1 MEALPMASIERTA
14 YPRFTRTPTSR
25 ERHEGYTPTAP
36 ERACGTRAARTD
48 RHLLGLL
55 VLLKAFQRLGYFPRL
70 EAVPAAVIAHLRSC
84 LRLDAG
90 IQPGYETPRTLY
102 RHHQAIRDYL
112 AVQPYG
118 PHPRHLAVGAVYAA
132 AQVRDHPPDLINVA
146 IEELVRQRCELPAFS
161 TLDRLVGRVRA
172 LVNGRLF
179 ATVVARLT
187 AEVQAQLAALFVAP
201 LPHHPTAF
209 SQLTAVPKSSTLA
222 HMQEWQAHHAWL
234 LTLGDVDGP
243 LASVPVAKIGHFAA
257 QARALDADGMR
268 DVGLAKRTTLLL
280 CLIQRARVQ
289 ARDSLATMFV
299 KRLARI
305 HVQAKEALL
314 AVRERQ
320 RATTE
325 QIIGILTVVAQ
336 TTATVADDAALGRQV
351 RDLLGGEGGAAAL
364 LDQCEALAAYNGNN
378 HLPLVWRCYR
388 SHRSVLFKL
397 VRALALRP
405 TTRDRALTTALEV
418 LLAQEQRRGEW
429 LPTPPALAF
438 ASEAWRRTIT
448 VRQPHGVRYSRRHF
462 EAWVFSYLAAE
473 LRSGD
478 LAVPGSEQYAD
489 YREQLLP
496 WHDCA
501 PQVDAYCRDVGL
513 ATTAGA
519 FVVELQAWLTAA
531 AEAADRTYPTN
542 GQVVISNAG
551 EPVLKRVPRQ
561 ESPKELARLEAA
573 LAAQMPERPLLDV
586 LGHVAHWTD
595 WTRHF
600 GPPSGADPKLERARE
615 RYIITTFGYGCNLG
629 PAQTARHTRGVV
641 TPHMVSFVNQQHI
654 TAAKLDAATRDLIN
668 AYHRFDLPKLW
679 GTGKTAAADGTKIDL
694 YEQNLLSEYHI
705 RYGGYGGIAYHHVSD
720 TYIALVSHFIACG
733 TFEALYI
740 VDVLFTNTSDIQP
753 ETLHADTQGQTTPV
767 FALTHLLGITLLP
780 RIRNWSD
787 LVFYRPST
795 DAHYQHIDTLFRAV
809 VDWTLIETHWQD
821 LLQVVRSIKAGKL
834 LPSTLLRKLTNYS
847 HKNRLYQAFRELGR
861 VVRTV
866 FLLDYIANADL
877 RQQITAATN
886 KAEAYNG
893 LTKWLF
899 FGGEGVIAEND
910 PEEQEKRIK
919 YTDLIANAL
928 ILQNVDDMTRG
939 LRVLAQDG
947 FAVDKESVMAL
958 SPYLRR
964 HIKRFGDY
972 VLDLS
977 TVPEPLQAALP
988 VLTET
993 EPQAASARP

>member
-1 MEALPMASIERTA
+1 MTSIERTA
-14 YPRFTRTPTSR
+14 YPRFTRLPTSR
-25 ERHEGYTPTAP
+25 ELHEGYTPTAP
-36 ERACGTRAARTD
+36 ERAFGARAARTE
-48 RHLLGLL
+48 RHLLGVL

-70 EAVPAAVIAHLRSC
+70 ETVPAAVIAHLRSC
-84 LRLDAG
+84 LQLEPG
-90 IQPGYETPRTLY
+90 VQPGYETPRTLY

-118 PHPRHLAVGAVYAA
+118 PHPRHLAVAAVYAA
-132 AQVRDHPPDLINVA
+132 AQVMDHPPDLINVA
-146 IEELVRQRCELPAFS
+146 VEELVRQRCELPAFS

-172 LVNGRLF
+172 LVNDRLF
-179 ATVVARLT
+179 ATVA
-187 AEVQAQLAALFVAP
+187 AQLSAEAQAPLEALFVAA

-209 SQLTAVPKSSTLA
+209 SRLTASPKSSTLA
-222 HMQEWQAHHAWL
+222 HMQDWQAHHTWL
-234 LTLGDVDGP
+234 LTLGDIAGP
-243 LASVPVAKIGHFAA
+243 LAKVPAAKIAHFAA

-268 DVGLAKRTTLLL
+268 DLRLAKRITLLL
-280 CLIQRARVQ
+280 CLIHHARVQ

-314 AVRERQ
+314 AVREQQ

-325 QIIGILTVVAQ
+325 QIIGVFTAVVQ
-336 TTATVADDAALGRQV
+336 TTATVADDATLGRQV
-351 RDLLGGEGGAAAL
+351 RDRLAAEGGTAAL

-378 HLPLVWRCYR
+378 HLPLMWRCYR
-388 SHRSVLFKL
+388 SHRSALFKL

-405 TTRDRALTTALEV
+405 TTQDRTLTTALA
-418 LLAQEQRRGEW
+418 LLLDQEQRRGEW
-429 LPTPPALAF
+429 LPTPPDLAF

-448 VRQPHGVRYSRRHF
+448 IRQPHSVRYSRRHF
-462 EAWVFSYLAAE
+462 EVCVFASLAAE

-478 LAVPGSEQYAD
+478 LAVPGAEQYAD
-489 YREQLLP
+489 YRDQLLP

-513 ATTAGA
+513 ATTAGE
-519 FVVELQAWLTAA
+519 FVIELKAWLTAA

-542 GQVVISNAG
+542 GQVVISDTG

-561 ESPKELARLEAA
+561 AQPQGLAQLEAA
-573 LAAQMPERPLLDV
+573 LAAQMPERHLLDV

-600 GPPSGADPKLERARE
+600 GPPSGADPKLAQARE

-654 TAAKLDAATRDLIN
+654 TAAKLDAATRDIIN

-679 GTGKTAAADGTKIDL
+679 GTGKTAAADGTKFDL

-720 TYIALVSHFIACG
+720 TYVALVSRFIACG

-740 VDVLFTNTSDIQP
+740 IDILFTNTSAIQP
-753 ETLHADTQGQTTPV
+753 DTLHADTQGQTTPV

-780 RIRNWSD
+780 RIRNWAD

-795 DAHYQHIDTLFRAV
+795 EARYQHIDALFRGV
-809 VDWTLIETHWQD
+809 VDWAVIETHWQD
-821 LLQVVRSIKAGKL
+821 LLQVVLSIKAGKL

-847 HKNRLYQAFRELGR
+847 RKNRLYQAFRELGR

-893 LTKWLF
+893 FTKWLF

-928 ILQNVDDMTRG
+928 ILQNVEDLTRG
-939 LRVLAQDG
+939 LQVLAQAG
-947 FAVDKESVMAL
+947 FVVNRESVAAL

-977 TVPEPLQAALP
+977 TVPDPLQPTLP
-988 VLTET
+988 VLTD
-993 EPQAASARP
+993 ASTSPVLAPH